1 MSRAQLVLLVGII
14 ITGVFTAD
22 RARAERQSGVQI
34 TRDGKRTLIS
44 KDVGD
49 ERWAITLNADDG
61 SITGN
66 VFRRDGGAPQFVW
79 CDQTG
84 ASEADLEF
92 LCKGADAC
100 PTGSC
105 TSDVWTTIA
114 PVSIPRSFL
123 LPPDGAAAGVA
134 SSERS
139 ADAEAAGS
147 DRASGLQ
154 TTPDG
159 GLRTLVSKDVGT
171 ERWAITRHVGDRTV
185 TGNVFSDSTAPPT
198 FLWCE
203 EKPGTAPGMLTLSC
217 WAAPPCSAAPCTAD
231 QWTFVAEV
239 PIPLEFFGLASCADV
254 SGEWRYRER
263 GELHCVSRQAD
274 FDETFDVGGSGD
286 ATITQSGC
294 ALTIEVEAGGGSW
307 TMRGAVT
314 DDTISV
320 SGPADVLLDADGPIE
335 IPDGV
340 DIGGTWTW
348 SGNSGSDD
356 FELESSGAIRASY
369 FGQRIL
375 SCDVEGTHE
384 FHR

>member
-1 MSRAQLVLLVGII
+1 MSRAPFLLLVGII
-14 ITGVFTAD
+14 VTGVFTAD
-22 RARAERQSGVQI
+22 QARAERQSGVQI

-49 ERWAITLNADDG
+49 ERWAITLNGDDG

-84 ASEADLEF
+84 ASEEGLEF

-100 PTGSC
+100 PTASC
-105 TSDVWTTIA
+105 ASDVWTTIA
-114 PVSIPRSFL
+114 PVTIPRAFL
-123 LPPDGAAAGVA
+123 SPPDGAAAGIGSA
-134 SSERS
+134 AQG

-147 DRASGLQ
+147 GRASGLQ

-171 ERWAITRHVGDRTV
+171 ERWAITRHLADRTV

-203 EKPGTAPGMLTLSC
+203 EKPGAAPGMLTLSC
-217 WAAPPCSAAPCTAD
+217 WAAPPCAAAPCTAD

-254 SGEWRYRER
+254 SGGWRYSEEGRT
-263 GELHCVSRQAD
+263 HCVSRQAD
-274 FDETFDVGGSGD
+274 FDETIRFGGNGN
-286 ATITQSGC
+286 ATITQNGC
-294 ALTIEVEAGGGSW
+294 NLMIDVTAQGVSW
-307 TMRGAVT
+307 TMRGTVT
-314 DDTISV
+314 ADAISV
-320 SGPADVLLDADGPIE
+320 SGPASVLLEDDSGLQ
-335 IPDGV
+335 IPPGV
-340 DIGGTWTW
+340 DLGGTWRW
-348 SGNSGSDD
+348 DGSPDD
-356 FELESSGAIRASY
+356 DGFTLESSGNITARYA
-369 FGQRIL
+369 GRTIL
-375 SCDVEGTHE
+375 TCSVEGEHE
-384 FHR
+384 FRR